1 MPRWNNNDRTA
12 LGVIRANAGYSRE
25 KAAAIMDMSIS
36 SLIRYEDGTNDI
48 PIGIVEEMAVIYHV
62 PFDDLRE
69 AIKKTKEAAG
79 MRTVGRHRK
88 TLTTR
93 PRVVLT
99 DAEETQEK

>member
-1 MPRWNNNDRTA
+1 MPRWNSRDRTA

-25 KAAAIMDMSIS
+25 KAAAIMDISIS

-69 AIKKTKEAAG
+69 AIKKSKEAAG
-79 MRTVGRHRK
+79 MRTVGRHKR

-93 PRVVLT
+93 PRAVLADVEGT
-99 DAEETQEK
+99 EEK

>member
-1 MPRWNNNDRTA
+1 MPRWNNSDRTA
-12 LGVIRANAGYSRE
+12 LGIIRANAGYSRE
-25 KAAAIMDMSIS
+25 KAAAIMDISIS

-79 MRTVGRHRK
+79 MRTVGHHRK
-88 TLTTR
+88 SLTTR
-93 PRVVLT
+93 PRAVLP
-99 DAEETQEK
+99 DAEASHEE